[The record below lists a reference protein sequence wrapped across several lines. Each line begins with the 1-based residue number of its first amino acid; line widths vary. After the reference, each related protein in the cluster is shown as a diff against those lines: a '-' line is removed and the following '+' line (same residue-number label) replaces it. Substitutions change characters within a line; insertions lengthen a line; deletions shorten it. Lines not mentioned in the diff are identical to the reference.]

1 MELVETIKL
10 HANYLSIYNTVIDGK
25 KTVKTS
31 TVNFS
36 DTFHDCKMSPSAI
49 KAIKKSVNV
58 ILYLSRRQHFAEARR
73 KGRVS
78 CTGFRQNDK
87 QFNKPVSDYL
97 CTFITLTLPAQQTHT
112 DKELTEFALNP
123 FLSYARKYFHVRYYI
138 WKKELQ
144 NNGNLHFHLCV
155 DRYIE
160 ANKLRESWNRILNR
174 GAVSGCSTVFDY
186 VDRYNK
192 AMRERYADG
201 WNNKTMWQYCVT
213 SSYVEQQTAE
223 TVAEMEAKN
232 NTPLSEEDKNKI
244 FLHSAQTYYNK
255 LYKSYSAEMQRP
267 EAERWRNPNST
278 DITAVK
284 SPRSVSLYVAKYIAK
299 EVQGNNDVAVYQS
312 RIEDIKREY
321 LFTLRDIQSKLQAD
335 ETITE
340 ADNNAVNYYRALLE
354 EERKKCPIQGKLWF
368 KSATLTPFLSGATD
382 FINREI
388 GADLTRLFNYLT
400 ALEQK
405 DGKKY
410 IVRNY
415 QLDENG
421 KPTDKVICTTLLYN
435 IFSLQMQRNKNG
447 SYKYPELT
455 TMWFKFV
462 TDCVKINRQRGL
474 YELSEKE
481 RKNVIDYK

>member
-1 MELVETIKL
+1 
-10 HANYLSIYNTVIDGK
+10 
-25 KTVKTS
+25 
-31 TVNFS
+31 
-36 DTFHDCKMSPSAI
+36 
-49 KAIKKSVNV
+49 
-58 ILYLSRRQHFAEARR
+58 
-73 KGRVS
+73 
-78 CTGFRQNDK
+78 
-87 QFNKPVSDYL
+87 
-97 CTFITLTLPAQQTHT
+97 
-112 DKELTEFALNP
+112 
-123 FLSYARKYFHVRYYI
+123 
-138 WKKELQ
+138 
-144 NNGNLHFHLCV
+144 
-155 DRYIE
+155 
-160 ANKLRESWNRILNR
+160 
-174 GAVSGCSTVFDY
+174 
-186 VDRYNK
+186 
-192 AMRERYADG
+192 
-201 WNNKTMWQYCVT
+201 
-213 SSYVEQQTAE
+213 
-223 TVAEMEAKN
+223 
-232 NTPLSEEDKNKI
+232 
-244 FLHSAQTYYNK
+244 
-255 LYKSYSAEMQRP
+255 MQRP

-335 ETITE
+335 EPITE

-388 GADLTRLFNYLT
+388 AADLTRLFNYLT

-481 RKNVIDYK
+481 RKTVIDYK

>member
-25 KTVKTS
+25 ETVKTS

-87 QFNKPVSDYL
+87 QLNKPVSDYL

-123 FLSYARKYFHVRYYI
+123 FLSYARKFFGVRYYI

-255 LYKSYSAEMQRP
+255 LYQSYSAEMQRP

-335 ETITE
+335 EPITE
-340 ADNNAVNYYRALLE
+340 ADNNAVNFYRALLE

-388 GADLTRLFNYLT
+388 AADLTRLFNYLT

-421 KPTDKVICTTLLYN
+421 KPTNKVICTTLLYN

-481 RKNVIDYK
+481 RKTVIDYK